1 MNQGLLE
8 DQEKRDLQEDLVCG
22 DLKGKKDRVGCRDLR
37 DQWVCKVYLVLL
49 DLKVNKE
56 IPVQKVHPAHQG
68 LLARVELQVAKEE
81 KDFRVLVALKALKVE
96 RENLELLGYQV
107 QVVRTVTEV
116 NVVPQVQKVKK
127 ENQVQLDHQV
137 FVDQLEA
144 RVQRVR
150 LVLPDFL
157 VQSENLEHQ
166 EEKGNPV
173 SNKSKKLSY
182 ASESIRLISLHAY
195 MILRKG
201 WRGR

>member
-22 DLKGKKDRVGCRDLR
+22 DLKVKKDQVGCRDLR
-37 DQWVCKVYLVLL
+37 GQWVCKVYLVLL

-81 KDFRVLVALKALKVE
+81 KDFRVLVALKVLKVE

-107 QVVRTVTEV
+107 QVVRMVTEV

-127 ENQVQLDHQV
+127 ENQVQLDHQD

-144 RVQRVR
+144 RVQRARQVH
-150 LVLPDFL
+150 PDFL

-173 SNKSKKLSY
+173 SN
-182 ASESIRLISLHAY
+182 II
-195 MILRKG
+195 
-201 WRGR
+201 